1 MSGLTPANRRN
12 KIIGGYAPSWLLSW
26 GVNRYLVPTA
36 GAPWL
41 ARCQTGL
48 SPPDR
53 KYLEDPLAARKLV
66 ADNWESL
73 AKGGKGQ
80 GLARVSGQN
89 VMFIQSRIF
98 DFQDHAIGYNES

>member
-1 MSGLTPANRRN
+1 M
-12 KIIGGYAPSWLLSW
+12 
-26 GVNRYLVPTA
+26 
-36 GAPWL
+36 
-41 ARCQTGL
+41 
-48 SPPDR
+48 
-53 KYLEDPLAARKLV
+53 